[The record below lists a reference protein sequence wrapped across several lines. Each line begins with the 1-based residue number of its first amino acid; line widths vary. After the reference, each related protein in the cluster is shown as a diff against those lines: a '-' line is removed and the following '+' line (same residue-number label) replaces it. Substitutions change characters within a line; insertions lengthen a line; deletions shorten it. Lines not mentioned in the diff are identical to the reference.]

1 MAVLTWQNVDGPR
14 SGYGA
19 PSISDAL
26 QAVNNGFNALQN
38 TAKMYRDDS
47 IANFDNQKA
56 QNTGALINSLAN
68 INSIDDL
75 DKHIA
80 SGAFNADAL
89 KQQFG
94 GAVDLSALND
104 ALMKRRG
111 QIQTDADN
119 QLKLNANT
127 DFQAH
132 APELQQAAALASKDP
147 DAFRAYMAQH
157 NFGAGAAQAL
167 EQLMPYM
174 NATREDATAQ
184 RGQSLSYAAQ
194 MANVALN
201 RDKFNWDKS
210 QATKLTDRQD
220 MEGAAQLGQ
229 NAAIEAAKTGSEND
243 GSIAFHKS
251 KEYLALNNAQ
261 KAAADS
267 TFNTQFSRSLQL
279 TDAQQKQQQADTLPV
294 QQQQQM
300 TSALTKQ
307 YDEVAKRR
315 NPLFGITTGSENLA
329 DKPMTELTKIASQ
342 GVSYDKADDV
352 TNIINRTMAATGL
365 SAPEVVSIMQNS
377 TDTSML
383 RFWGLGRE
391 GNKYD
396 EDKVLARAKD
406 YAKYKISGQEDQDV
420 MTRQKDLNGVATG
433 MQKANQLSRELA
445 QLRANG
451 KDTSAK
457 LQELAQQ
464 KAENDRMLQTLSNQ
478 VGKNALG
485 IPGADAQQQQQTV
498 TGLPWMST
506 GLASP
511 NSAYR
516 AFSGG

>member
-26 QAVNNGFNALQN
+26 QSVNNGFNALQN

-94 GAVDLSALND
+94 GAIDYKALND

-111 QIQTDADN
+111 QIQTDSEN
-119 QLKLNANT
+119 QLKLNEAT
-127 DFQAH
+127 DYQAH
-132 APELQQAAALASKDP
+132 QADAQRLASLAFTNPAEYARQAASVNLGAAASKILGESAPWMNDTRQNATTIRGQDLTHADNQAQTALA
-147 DAFRAYMAQH
+147 
-157 NFGAGAAQAL
+157 
-167 EQLMPYM
+167 
-174 NATREDATAQ
+174 RE
-184 RGQSLSYAAQ
+184 
-194 MANVALN
+194 
-201 RDKFNWDKS
+201 KFNWDKS
-210 QATKLTDRQD
+210 QDTKLSDRQD

-229 NAAIEAAKTGSEND
+229 NAAIEAAKSGSQND

-279 TDAQQKQQQADTLPV
+279 TDEQQKQQQADTLPV

-315 NPLFGITTGSENLA
+315 NPLFGITTGAEGLA
-329 DKPMTELTKIASQ
+329 DKPITELTKIASQ
-342 GVSYDKADDV
+342 GVNYDKPDDV
-352 TNIINRTMAATGL
+352 TNIINKGVALGL
-365 SAPEVVSIMQNS
+365 SAPEMVAIMQNS

-396 EDKVLARAKD
+396 EDKIMSRAKD
-406 YAKYKISGQEDQDV
+406 YVKYKLSGQEDKDV
-420 MTRQKDLNGVATG
+420 MTRQNDLNGVTMG

-457 LQELAQQ
+457 LQELARQ
-464 KAENDRMLQTLSNQ
+464 KAENDRMLNTLSNQ

-485 IPGADAQQQQQTV
+485 IPGADAQQQQQAV
-498 TGLPWMST
+498 SGLPWMGA
-506 GLASP
+506 GLTSP